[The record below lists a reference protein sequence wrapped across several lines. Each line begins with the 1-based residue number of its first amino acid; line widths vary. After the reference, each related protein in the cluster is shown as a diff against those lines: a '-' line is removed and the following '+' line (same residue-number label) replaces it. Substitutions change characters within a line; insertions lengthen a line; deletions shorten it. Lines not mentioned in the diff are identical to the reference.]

1 MVSYLIIINNY
12 KSQSKVYI
20 RFSKIYIKFSYFF
33 WQNKSIRWYYDIITI
48 RLYIHQYNKSDFWQR

>member
-33 WQNKSIRWYYDIITI
+33 DRISQ
-48 RLYIHQYNKSDFWQR
+48 